1 MTRRTPLHDRH
12 AEAGGRFVDFAG
24 FEMPVRYESAADEH
38 NRVRTQVGLFD
49 VSHMGEVIVEG
60 PQAGAALDWLMSN
73 RMANL
78 SVGRARYTLMCNA
91 QGGVVDDLVVYRLGD
106 ERFLVCTNAANRD
119 KDFAWMKEHGA
130 RPGVTFTDEGDAWVQ
145 IAIQGPNAET
155 LLSRLTDLPLGS
167 IRFFGHQTG
176 TVAGVDGCLVART
189 GYTGEDGFEVFAP
202 AHKGPAVWDAL
213 LEQGADLGVAPIGL
227 AARDTLRLEA
237 RLPLYGHELTAET
250 SPRMAGLM
258 WTAKLDKDGGF
269 LGADAIRER
278 EATDTH
284 RLVGLVMQ
292 GRRVAR
298 DGMRVL
304 HDGGDVG
311 WVTSGAISPTRGESI
326 GLAYLP
332 EALCEDDV
340 VIDVDVRGK
349 PHPAKVHT
357 GPFYQRP
364 NRS

>member
-1 MTRRTPLHDRH
+1 
-12 AEAGGRFVDFAG
+12 VDFAG
-24 FEMPVRYESAADEH
+24 YEMPVRYAKAADEH
-38 NRVRTQVGLFD
+38 LRVRSQVGLFD

-60 PQAGAALDWLMSN
+60 PEAATALDWLMSN
-73 RMANL
+73 RIGNL
-78 SVGRARYTLMCNA
+78 GVGRARYTLMCNP

-106 ERFLVCTNAANRD
+106 ERFLVCTNAANHD
-119 KDFAWMKEHGA
+119 KDFAWMVEHGS
-130 RPGVTFTDEGDAWVQ
+130 RPGVRFTDERDQWVQ

-155 LLSRLTDLPLGS
+155 LLGRLTDLPLAS
-167 IRFFGHQTG
+167 VRFFGHVSG
-176 TVAGVDGCLVART
+176 TVAGIDGCLVART

-213 LEQGADLGVAPIGL
+213 LDKGADLGVAPIGL

-237 RLPLYGHELTAET
+237 RLPLYGHELTDET

-269 LGADAIRER
+269 LGAEAIRAR
-278 EATDTH
+278 EDTDTH

-304 HDGGDVG
+304 RDGAEIG
-311 WVTSGAISPTRGESI
+311 WVTSGAISPSRDGESI

-340 VIDVDVRGK
+340 AVEVDVRGK
-349 PHPAKVHT
+349 PHSAKVHT

-364 NRS
+364 NK